1 MESALLKPLK
11 VGTLTLPNRILMA
24 PLTRG
29 RADAEAVPTPL
40 MVEYYTQRASAG
52 LIISEATAISK
63 RGYGWLRAPGLF
75 TDAHVKGW
83 QKVTESV
90 HKAGGRIFLQ
100 MWHMGR
106 IAHPDFLDGQLP
118 VAPSAIAAEGHANT
132 PTGKKPYVVPHA
144 LTIDEIKATVQ
155 DYKRGTQMAKDAGF
169 DGVEIHGANGYLLD
183 EFLRDGANKRAD
195 IYGGSAENR
204 ARLHCEVTEAVISVW
219 SADRT
224 GIRLS
229 PRNPNG
235 GISDSDPVATFTV
248 AAEKL
253 NAYKLAYL
261 HSMEPLPG
269 HPRAVPGE
277 RVSLHMRKA
286 FKGVFILNGGYT
298 KEMGENALADNEGD
312 AVAYGVP
319 YIANPDLVAR
329 FKTNAP
335 LNTADATTF
344 YTHEAKGYTD
354 YPALKSA
361 AA

>member
-1 MESALLKPLK
+1 MESALFKPLK
-11 VGTLTLPNRILMA
+11 VGALTLPNRILMA

-29 RADAEAVPTPL
+29 RATVDGVPTPL
-40 MVEYYTQRASAG
+40 MVEYYTQRAAAG
-52 LIISEATAISK
+52 LIITEATAISA
-63 RGYGWLRAPGLF
+63 RGYGWVKAPGLF

-83 QKVTESV
+83 QKVTDSV

-106 IAHPDFLDGQLP
+106 ISHPDFLGGELP
-118 VAPSAIAAEGHANT
+118 VAPSAIAAEGHSNT

-144 LTIDEIKATVQ
+144 LTIAEIKATIE
-155 DYKRGTQMAKDAGF
+155 DYKRGTQMARDAGF

-183 EFLRDGANKRAD
+183 EFLRDGSNHRTD

-204 ARLHCEVTEAVISVW
+204 ARLHCEVTEAVISTW

-229 PRNPNG
+229 PYNSNG
-235 GISDSDPVATFTV
+235 GMKDSDPVNTFTV

-253 NAYKLAYL
+253 SAYNLAYL

-277 RVSLHMRKA
+277 RVSPHMRKA
-286 FKGVFILNGGYT
+286 FKGVFLANGGYT
-298 KEMGENALADNEGD
+298 KELGDQAIAANAADAITFGTLF
-312 AVAYGVP
+312 
-319 YIANPDLVAR
+319 IANPDLVER
-329 FKTNAP
+329 FKIGAK
-335 LNTADATTF
+335 LNEADAATF

-354 YPALKSA
+354 YPALKNA
-361 AA
+361 A